1 MEKISKIEKSLT
13 DFADFV
19 KTSPTPHFVVQNALQ
34 ILQKSAGCEFINFC
48 DFLQNSNDK
57 NKNNKNHKNQNFYFS
72 QDGIFIAFH
81 LGNRKIADGINI
93 LAAHTDS
100 PCLKIKHFPTAI

>member
-13 DFADFV
+13 DFAYFV

-48 DFLQNSNDK
+48 DFLQK
-57 NKNNKNHKNQNFYFS
+57 AVEK
-72 QDGIFIAFH
+72 
-81 LGNRKIADGINI
+81 LERM
-93 LAAHTDS
+93 
-100 PCLKIKHFPTAI
+100 C